1 MATYKDLEKLE
12 KSCLVLL
19 ENCISF
25 SAVENEKRVR
35 EAQKVLFHAI
45 RKLAIAVEFQN
56 RQIISVSGLQG
67 AGKSTMMQTFFGLPE
82 GILKVSTGRGEQ
94 IPVLISE
101 HKNCKNYE
109 TYAICL
115 EHLNSGY
122 ERVEKEIS
130 QNDFIKYSSGDVADE
145 DNVIY
150 LELHLPYKRIEDSSI
165 AFMLLPGF
173 EDRQDY
179 WKELIEFSLRCSNA
193 AIFAFDQAR
202 YSKMQN
208 KVVLEK
214 VKEGFKDSLVYAIT
228 RCDISE
234 ETAGEFRQKC
244 ITELEVHPDRVVNVG
259 MFSDTAKNNEW
270 IAMLSNAV
278 IRYCNSAASAILG
291 TNEYLIEI
299 IQDEIS
305 PQLTLIKEILSK
317 EDDHV
322 IVEKI
327 ERNDALSAFDKT
339 IGARRRRLER
349 SLDLKLRDAA
359 DKSCEK
365 LQKIYS
371 EKEFAQ
377 DLGVYEKVTT
387 SIRRTI
393 LGEKVRDKTFARKRL
408 LEAMTDSDG
417 VLFAQKGFASAL
429 NSCIEEWSPEDSKGS
444 EYIFDGIE
452 TIGERSADEIAQ
464 IAERQNNL
472 IHDAKLLLAKSG
484 EPGETLKVGDLKKT
498 CECIADMAEK
508 YMSVYA
514 LQNIYQV
521 NQKCTEGI
529 HLENLQVDLKETIQ
543 KINNFDKVVLSGLG
557 ITGADLLGDGVIN
570 AIPVIAES
578 IGVSVPVIGGV
589 VAAIAA
595 VGVSG
600 AIVKDINRLQLTE
613 ENAGEAKIREISRE
627 IKQEFLD
634 AYDEAM
640 SSVRNQIERRI
651 EDVKGNNSQVGKRI
665 NAVGTVNYLETQ
677 INELRIGINAE
688 SSDLRNAFR

>member
-12 KSCLVLL
+12 KSCLILM
-19 ENCISF
+19 ENCVSF
-25 SAVENEKRVR
+25 STVENEKKIR
-35 EAQKVLFHAI
+35 EAQRTLFHAI
-45 RKLAIAVEFQN
+45 RKLAIAIEFQN

-67 AGKSTMMQTFFGLPE
+67 AGKSTMMQTFFGLPD
-82 GILKVSTGRGEQ
+82 GIIKVSTGRGEQ

-101 HKNCKNYE
+101 HEECTNYD
-109 TYAICL
+109 TYAVCL
-115 EHLNSGY
+115 EHQENGY
-122 ERVEKEIS
+122 ERIEKRIS
-130 QNDFIKYSSGDVADE
+130 TEEFLKYSSGDIADE
-145 DNVIY
+145 DNIIY
-150 LELHLPYKRIEDSSI
+150 LELHLPYRRIYDSSI

-173 EDRQDY
+173 EDQQDY

-193 AIFAFDQAR
+193 AIFTFDQAR

-208 KVVLEK
+208 KVILDK
-214 VKEGFKDSLVYAIT
+214 VKIGFKDSLVYAIT
-228 RCDISE
+228 RCDTNQD
-234 ETAGEFRQKC
+234 TATDFRKKC
-244 ITELEVHPDRVVNVG
+244 IEELVVQEDRVINVG
-259 MFSDTAKNNEW
+259 VYSENVKNEEW
-270 IAMLSNAV
+270 INNLSSAV
-278 IRYCNSAASAILG
+278 LKYCNSAASAILG

-339 IGARRRRLER
+339 IASRRRKLER
-349 SLDLKLRDAA
+349 SLESRLRDAS

-365 LQKIYS
+365 LQQIYS
-371 EKEFAQ
+371 DKEYAQ
-377 DLGVYEKVTT
+377 ELGVHEKVTT

-393 LGEKVRDKTFARKRL
+393 LGEKVEDKVFARKRL
-408 LEAMTDSDG
+408 LEAMSDSDG
-417 VLFAQKGFASAL
+417 VLFAQKGFALAL
-429 NSCIEEWSPEDSKGS
+429 NSTIEEWSPEDTKGS
-444 EYIFDGIE
+444 EYILDGIE
-452 TIGERSADEIAQ
+452 SEDERTTEELAQ

-472 IHDAKLLLAKSG
+472 VHDAKLLLAKNG
-484 EPGETLKVGDLKKT
+484 EPGEVLKVGDLKKT

-514 LQNIYQV
+514 LQNIYTV

-529 HLENLQVDLKETIQ
+529 QLENLQVDLKETIQ
-543 KINNFDKVVLSGLG
+543 KVNSFDKVVLSGLG
-557 ITGADLLGDGVIN
+557 ITGVDLLGDGVIN
-570 AIPVIAES
+570 AIPAIAES
-578 IGVSVPVIGGV
+578 LGVSVPVVGIAVG
-589 VAAIAA
+589 AIAS
-595 VGVSG
+595 VGTAG

-613 ENAGEAKIREISRE
+613 ETAGEAKIREISKV
-627 IKQEFLD
+627 IKQDFLE

-640 SSVRNQIERRI
+640 QSVRNQIERRI
-651 EDVKGNNSQVGKRI
+651 EDVKGNGSQVGKRI
-665 NAVGTVNYLETQ
+665 NAMGTVNYLETQ

>member
-19 ENCISF
+19 ENCVSF
-25 SAVENEKRVR
+25 STVENEKKVR
-35 EAQKVLFHAI
+35 EAQKNLFHAI
-45 RKLAIAVEFQN
+45 RKLAIAIEFQN

-67 AGKSTMMQTFFGLPE
+67 AGKSTMMQTFFGLPD
-82 GILKVSTGRGEQ
+82 GVIKVSTGRGEQ

-101 HKNCKNYE
+101 QKNCINYE

-115 EHLNSGY
+115 EHLEDGY
-122 ERVEKEIS
+122 KRIEKKIGTD
-130 QNDFIKYSSGDVADE
+130 DFVRYSSGDVADE

-173 EDRQDY
+173 EDKQDY

-208 KVVLEK
+208 KVVLDK
-214 VKEGFKDSLVYAIT
+214 VKNGFKDSLVYAIT
-228 RCDISE
+228 RSDVSE
-234 ETAGEFRQKC
+234 DTAEAFREKC
-244 ITELEVHPDRVVNVG
+244 IGELEVQADRIINVG
-259 MFSDTAKNNEW
+259 VFKETSRNEEW
-270 IAMLSNAV
+270 IRNLSTAV
-278 IRYCNSAASAILG
+278 LRYCNSASTAILG

-299 IQDEIS
+299 IQNEIL

-339 IGARRRRLER
+339 IAARRKKLER
-349 SLDLKLRDAA
+349 SLDTKLREAS

-371 EKEFAQ
+371 DKEYAQ
-377 DLGVYEKVTT
+377 GLGVHEKVTT

-393 LGEKVRDKTFARKRL
+393 LGEKVEDKVFARKRL
-408 LEAMTDSDG
+408 LEAMTDNDG
-417 VLFAQKGFASAL
+417 VLFAQKGFAKAL
-429 NSCIEEWSPEDSKGS
+429 NATIEEWSPEDSKGS
-444 EYIFDGIE
+444 EYILDGIE
-452 TIGERSADEIAQ
+452 DVDEGSVDKIAQ

-472 IHDAKLLLAKSG
+472 VHDAKMLLAKSG
-484 EPGETLKVGDLKKT
+484 EPGEVLKVGDLKKT

-514 LQNIYQV
+514 LQNVYKV

-529 HLENLQVDLKETIQ
+529 RLENLQVDLRETIQ
-543 KINNFDKVVLSGLG
+543 QINSFDKVVLSGLG
-557 ITGADLLGDGVIN
+557 ITGVDLLGDGVLN

-578 IGVSVPVIGGV
+578 IGVSVPVVGGV
-589 VAAIAA
+589 VAAITA
-595 VGVSG
+595 VGTSG
-600 AIVKDINRLQLTE
+600 AIAKDINRLQLTE
-613 ENAGEAKIREISRE
+613 EAAGEAKIREISRE
-627 IKQEFLD
+627 IKQDFLE

-640 SSVRNQIERRI
+640 RGVRDQIERRI
-651 EDVKGNNSQVGKRI
+651 EDIKGNSSQVGKRI
-665 NAVGTVNYLETQ
+665 NAMGTVNYLETQ

>member
-19 ENCISF
+19 ENCSSF
-25 SAVENEKRVR
+25 SVVENEKRVR

-45 RKLAIAVEFQN
+45 RKLAIAIEFKN

-101 HKNCKNYE
+101 HGNCKKYE

-115 EHLNSGY
+115 ERSDSGY
-122 ERVEKEIS
+122 KRVEKGIS
-130 QNDFIKYSSGDVADE
+130 PDEFIKYSSGDVADD

-179 WKELIEFSLRCSNA
+179 WKELIEFSLKCSNA

-214 VKEGFKDSLVYAIT
+214 VKKGFKDSLIYAIT

-234 ETAGEFRQKC
+234 ETASEFRQKC
-244 ITELEVHPDRVVNVG
+244 ITELEVHPDRIVNVG
-259 MFSDTAKNNEW
+259 MFKDAAKNNEW
-270 IAMLSNAV
+270 IEMLSNAV
-278 IRYCNSAASAILG
+278 CRYCNSASSATLG
-291 TNEYLIEI
+291 TNEYLIGI

-339 IGARRRRLER
+339 IEVRRRKLER
-349 SLDLKLRDAA
+349 SLDSKLRDAA

-371 EKEFAQ
+371 DKEFAKEM
-377 DLGVYEKVTT
+377 DVYEKPTT

-393 LGEKVRDKTFARKRL
+393 LGEKVNDKIFARKRL
-408 LEAMTDSDG
+408 LEAMKDNDG
-417 VLFAQKGFASAL
+417 VLFAQKGFAGAL
-429 NSCIEEWSPEDSKGS
+429 NYCIEEWSPEDSQGS
-444 EYIFDGIE
+444 KYIFEGIE

-464 IAERQNNL
+464 IKERQNNL
-472 IHDAKLLLAKSG
+472 IHDAKLLLAKTG
-484 EPGETLKVGDLKKT
+484 EPGEILKVGDLKKT

-508 YMSVYA
+508 YMSAYA
-514 LQNIYQV
+514 LKEIYQV

-543 KINNFDKVVLSGLG
+543 KINTFDKVVLSGLG

-578 IGVSVPVIGGV
+578 IGVSVPVVGGV
-589 VAAIAA
+589 AAAIAA
-595 VGVSG
+595 VGASG
-600 AIVKDINRLQLTE
+600 AIAKDINRLQLTE
-613 ENAGEAKIREISRE
+613 ESAGEAKIREISRQ
-627 IKQEFLD
+627 IKQDFLD

-640 SSVRNQIERRI
+640 SLIRNQIERRI
-651 EDVKGNNSQVGKRI
+651 EDIRGNNSQVGKRI

-677 INELRIGINAE
+677 INGLRIGINAE